1 MGALLLVCGAVS
13 ALQHGQ
19 QAHQWPLGVAAKAA
33 HGPSSP
39 GNSRFVD
46 PLIGTAGPDPN
57 EYVPDAYAGLSPTPA
72 PPFAAIRATPMTRRN
87 YVSSEG
93 YYFHDTAHLGV
104 LLTRQPAVWMG
115 DLAPLE
121 LAAGFGAV
129 RVTPAE
135 RSLPFSHAAEDARVD
150 RYSLRVDASS
160 QAQGAAFNLTLAGAE
175 HSAVLEYTF
184 EQAGPQAEPPFVV
197 VQATRP
203 HWRGAVY
210 LDPARREISGWNP
223 ERMDYKLGPHQAPNF
238 RGFFV
243 AQFDDEGACA
253 APWQSFGTAVTN
265 ATGTE
270 LHPGQ
275 LGRWN
280 EEDLAAVSIP
290 NRCCRQELTTAPV
303 CHLPFKH
310 DLRARESRHV
320 AHL

>member
-1 MGALLLVCGAVS
+1 MSVGHAS
-13 ALQHGQ
+13 RQ
-19 QAHQWPLGVAAKAA
+19 
-33 HGPSSP
+33 

-46 PLIGTAGPDPN
+46 PLIGTAGPNPD

-87 YVSSEG
+87 FVSSEG
-93 YYFHDTAHLGV
+93 YYFHDKTHQGV

-129 RVTPAE
+129 RVTPKE
-135 RSLPFSHAAEDARVD
+135 RSLPFSHADEDARVE
-150 RYSLRVDASS
+150 RYSLRVDAGS
-160 QAQGAAFNLTLAGAE
+160 QLDGAAFNLTLAGAE
-175 HSAVLEYTF
+175 HSAVLEYAF
-184 EQAGPQAEPPFVV
+184 EQTGPHAESRFVV

-210 LDPARREISGWNP
+210 IDPARQEISGWSP

-238 RGFFV
+238 KGFFV
-243 AQFDDEGACA
+243 AQFDKKGACA
-253 APWQSFGTAVTN
+253 AEWQGFGTAVTN

-270 LHPGQ
+270 LHVGE

-280 EEDLAAVSIP
+280 EEDLAAVSS
-290 NRCCRQELTTAPV
+290 T
-303 CHLPFKH
+303 
-310 DLRARESRHV
+310 RARSERALIMASVRHV
-320 AHL
+320 SFEHCLCAHPSRDVADL